1 MFITQLNLWPLT
13 LVWPSIPLLYWLLFD
28 NETKSTHSLVWG
40 LVSQTMLTCPYN
52 PKKTGGNQIIKLCV
66 LDWVRQSYGYG
77 FLCVLI
83 FMFSCT
89 MLYNNTRFSRF
100 NVFIDTGVQS
110 VTRIFNYYKKFG
122 YKTVVMGA
130 SFRNTDQILGLAGC
144 DLLTISPSLL
154 GKLDTMSNEVPKILD
169 AGKGL
174 YRVGLL

>member
-1 MFITQLNLWPLT
+1 M
-13 LVWPSIPLLYWLLFD
+13 
-28 NETKSTHSLVWG
+28 
-40 LVSQTMLTCPYN
+40 
-52 PKKTGGNQIIKLCV
+52 CV
-66 LDWVRQSYGYG
+66 
-77 FLCVLI
+77 
-83 FMFSCT
+83 
-89 MLYNNTRFSRF
+89 
-100 NVFIDTGVQS
+100 VFIDIGVQS

-174 YRVGLL
+174 YRVGLLQCLCEICVYTR